1 MENDNEKDNEKV
13 GNGKKLWDDLL
24 KQKDAGYVAYDSGG
38 KSLSTED
45 ATTNLE
51 SSFSLFV
58 EEGISN
64 VNIPEKHRE
73 EAEQED
79 FSGEEEAEKPWEEE
93 GAEEEKE
100 DSNRG
105 DDPVRMYLRDM
116 GYVELLSREGE
127 IQVAKKIEEGRKQM
141 LYALYQTPFFIKSLI
156 NWYEAL
162 SNERMF
168 LRDIIDL
175 EHNFVLQN
183 LSSQKVQEEEY
194 DAGLQ
199 DMTIE
204 DVDEE
209 GAVIADDAE
218 DTLPNENINMNLEV
232 LNNNEESEA
241 EDFES
246 EANGEEEA
254 NNFTQ
259 TQAKEAISIVDL
271 ETEMRPR
278 IMETFGKVAEIS
290 GKLLNMQNDRLSA
303 NLSSKKISAS
313 DEKKHKEL
321 NEQLCNSLQ
330 GLKINASNIKEILE
344 RLYALNKNLSS
355 LEQEIMT
362 VCDRYRIDRNKL
374 LDAYIGNEVN
384 FNFKNNKIAGLSGVY
399 EKEKAFFDGINE
411 KIKDIAIEAGIDIP
425 TFKNLVNEIKRGERI
440 EDRAK
445 REMIEANLRLVI
457 SIAKK
462 YTNRG
467 VAFLDLIQEGNIGLM
482 KAVDKFEY
490 RRGYKFSTYATWW
503 IRQAITRAIA
513 DQARTIRIPVHMIET
528 INKLIKTSKQLAAD
542 LKREPT
548 PEEIAHRVGIPAEKV
563 RRVLKIAKEPMSL
576 ENPVGDDEGS
586 VLAEFIEDKNAVDPA
601 DAAFRKNLRD
611 ITTRLLATLLP
622 REERVLRMRFGLGDT
637 GENTLETVGKYF
649 AVTRERIRQ
658 IEAKALRKLRHP
670 NRAKKLKSYIN
681 N

>member
-1 MENDNEKDNEKV
+1 MDNDNEN
-13 GNGKKLWDDLL
+13 GGNNGKKLWDDLL

-38 KSLSTED
+38 GKSLSAED
-45 ATTNLE
+45 GASNLE
-51 SSFSLFV
+51 STFSLFV

-64 VNIPEKHRE
+64 VNITEKHRE
-73 EAEQED
+73 EADPED
-79 FSGEEEAEKPWEEE
+79 FSAEEEGEKSWEEE

-127 IQVAKKIEEGRKQM
+127 IQVAKKIEEGRRQM

-162 SNERMF
+162 NNERMF
-168 LRDIIDL
+168 LRDVIDL

-199 DMTIE
+199 DMSIE

-218 DTLPNENINMNLEV
+218 DALPNESINMEV
-232 LNNNEESEA
+232 LNNNEENE
-241 EDFES
+241 EEFE
-246 EANGEEEA
+246 GEENSSEEGV

-259 TQAKEAISIVDL
+259 TQAKEAMSIVDL

-290 GKLLNMQNDRLSA
+290 GKLLNIQNDRLSA
-303 NLSSKKISAS
+303 NLAGKKITAS
-313 DEKKHKEL
+313 EEKKHKEL
-321 NEQLCNSLQ
+321 NEQLCNALQ

-344 RLYALNKNLSS
+344 DLYALNKNLSN
-355 LEQEIMT
+355 LEQEVMAM
-362 VCDRYRIDRNKL
+362 CDKYRIDRNKF

-384 FNFKNNKIAGLSGVY
+384 FNFKNNKIAGLAAVY
-399 EKEKAFFDGINE
+399 EKEKDFFDRINE
-411 KIKDIAIEAGIDIP
+411 KIKEIAIEAGIDIP

-528 INKLIKTSKQLAAD
+528 INKLIKTSKQLAAE

-548 PEEIAHRVGIPAEKV
+548 PEEIAARVGIPAEKV

-586 VLAEFIEDKNAVDPA
+586 ILAEFIEDKNAIDPA